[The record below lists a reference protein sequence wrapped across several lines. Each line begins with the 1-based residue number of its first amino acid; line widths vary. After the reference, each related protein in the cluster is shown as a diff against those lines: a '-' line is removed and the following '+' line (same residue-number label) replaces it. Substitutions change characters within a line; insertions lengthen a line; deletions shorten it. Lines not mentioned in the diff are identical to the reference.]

1 MTYTPPLLSESA
13 NAAEALGSARIM
25 YTDLDGTLLGRG
37 GSILCDH
44 DGMPTL
50 VMAKAVVDL
59 NIAELPVVIVSG
71 RNAIQLVE
79 ITRLVGWSG
88 FIGEMGAVAVRERG
102 AEIAYNTGV
111 WTPDALPAGKS
122 PYEVI
127 VDSGA
132 AERLI
137 EAFPGLIEYHDPFHL
152 NRLATHV
159 MRGNIDTAE
168 AQRVID
174 EGTDGHPPIDIV
186 DNGIIHPWRTTLVG
200 VETVHIYHLLPRGVT
215 KAQAIAA
222 DMAAR
227 GISRDEAIAVGDS
240 IADLQM
246 ADAVRTMVLVA
257 NALDAPRTVTALQT
271 LDNVVVT
278 AERQGHGWAE
288 LAHAWL
294 RAQS

>member
-1 MTYTPPLLSESA
+1 MTQNLPLLSESA
-13 NAAEALGSARIM
+13 DAAAALASARIL

-37 GSILCDH
+37 GSVLNDH
-44 DGMPTL
+44 EGMPTL
-50 VMAKAVVDL
+50 VMAKAVVEL

-79 ITRLVGWSG
+79 ITRMLGWTG
-88 FIGEMGAVAVRERG
+88 FIGEMGTVAVRERG
-102 AEIAYNTGV
+102 AEIAYNTGI
-111 WTPDALPAGKS
+111 WAPDTVPADKT

-127 VDSGA
+127 VDSRA
-132 AERLI
+132 AERLMDT
-137 EAFPGLIEYHDPFHL
+137 FPGLIEYHDPFHL

-174 EGTDGHPPIDIV
+174 DGTDGHPPIDIV

-200 VETVHIYHLLPRGVT
+200 VDTVHIYHLIPRGVN

-240 IADLQM
+240 IADLKM
-246 ADAVRTMVLVA
+246 AEAVRMMTLVA
-257 NALDAPRTVTALQT
+257 NALDAKRTVTAAAG